1 MGAWGT
7 GLYSDDT
14 SCDVRDDYVKNLKH
28 GLSNEEAYQNILDRY
43 GKLLDQPE
51 IATLVYFALADTAW
65 RYGRLS
71 ESLKV
76 KTLSLLKSGGDI
88 FAWQHAPRAAASR
101 VKVLRTLE
109 ARLNSA
115 QPPVKPIKLTQP
127 KPKKVRA
134 TSPPGSVFSLA
145 LPSGKVALLALV
157 GYKELAESIDPVF
170 SALSWRGVSIESSTL
185 QIAVAAPTLPFSA
198 SRKQCEHVAIL
209 PTDERR
215 SILCGLVPTSMQAEV
230 PLSYN
235 PESVVWLS
243 IGRIAKEIDA
253 YFDERAP

>member
-14 SCDVRDDYVKNLKH
+14 TCDVRDDYVKNLKH

-76 KTLSLLKSGGDI
+76 KTLLLLKSGGDI
-88 FAWQHAPRAAASR
+88 FAWQDAPRDAASR
-101 VKVLRTLE
+101 VKVLRSLE
-109 ARLNSA
+109 ARLSSA
-115 QPPVKPIKLTQP
+115 QPPVKPIKLTLP
-127 KPKKVRA
+127 KPKKIRA
-134 TSPPGSVFSLA
+134 TSPLGSVFSLA

-170 SALSWRGVSIESSTL
+170 SALSWRGVSIETATL
-185 QIAVAAPTLPFSA
+185 QIAVAGPTLPFSA
-198 SRKQCEHVAIL
+198 FRKQCEHVAIL
-209 PTDERR
+209 PVDERR
-215 SILCGLVPTSMQAEV
+215 SILCGLEPTSMQAEV

-235 PESVVWLS
+235 PESVVWLA
-243 IGRIAKEIDA
+243 IGRIATEIDA